1 MRAERTIGKS
11 GAAGP
16 SLGDVSQ
23 RRNGYLFVLV
33 AAVCFGT
40 QGMFSQFYFDAGGE
54 PFGLLFLRFVATAPI
69 LLAIA
74 LLRGD
79 RLPAL
84 PATAAGL
91 GLGVLLFG
99 VTYALFEGFDRAP
112 VSLVVLLFFIYPL
125 LVTLGAVLLLG
136 EEFGLVRGIIL
147 GVGILGIALTIG
159 VPGSAPL
166 AGIVAGILAG
176 VLTAG
181 VILGARTV
189 MTRWPTSPLML
200 TALMFMGPAIVL
212 ALIAPAT
219 SLDLGVNTSG
229 WAAAAGAVLVS
240 GVLAI
245 AFFVTG
251 LKLIDAGSAALLG
264 VLEPL
269 VAVLLAVAVL
279 GESLS
284 GVQLLGGAVILIA
297 VAMIGLQMMR
307 PG

>member
-1 MRAERTIGKS
+1 MYRS
-11 GAAGP
+11 GATVTFSFWSPPCVLARSGCLASSTSTLVESRSDSCSSGSSPWARSFWP
-16 SLGDVSQ
+16 SPLFAAIDSQ
-23 RRNGYLFVLV
+23 LFRQPLPASVFGVL
-33 AAVCFGT
+33 
-40 QGMFSQFYFDAGGE
+40 Q
-54 PFGLLFLRFVATAPI
+54 FGL
-69 LLAIA
+69 
-74 LLRGD
+74 G
-79 RLPAL
+79 
-84 PATAAGL
+84 
-91 GLGVLLFG
+91 
-99 VTYALFEGFDRAP
+99 YALIEGFNRAP

-136 EEFGLVRGIIL
+136 EEFRLVRGIIL
-147 GVGILGIALTIG
+147 GVGIVGIALTIG

-176 VLTAG
+176 VCAAG

-212 ALIAPAT
+212 ALTAPAT

-229 WAAAAGAVLVS
+229 WVGAAGAVLVS
-240 GVLAI
+240 GVAAH
-245 AFFVTG
+245 AFYYTG
-251 LKLIDAGSAALLG
+251 LKLIEAGSAAPLG

-269 VAVLLAVAVL
+269 VAVLLAFAVL

-297 VAMIGLQMMR
+297 VAMLGLHMMR
-307 PG
+307 PRPAPREAV